1 MSDDEN
7 EDGTQNTDIL
17 GPEGEAEFDSG
28 DNYIVKDMKNN
39 IIEKNGLLYIIY
51 FFI

>member
-1 MSDDEN
+1 MSDDES
-7 EDGTQNTDIL
+7 EDHIQNIDIL
-17 GPEGEAEFDSG
+17 GQEEDEFDSW